1 MIRLI
6 ACDIDGTLLRGTQ
19 REISPAV
26 FREVVRLGK
35 QGVRFCPASG
45 RQYHSLRGLFA
56 PIASRLYY
64 VCENGAVVFGPG
76 DPGPI
81 LAKETMER
89 EQALELCREILDMDG
104 CEVLISGAGISYL
117 CPKEGDIVDHV
128 RYFVGNRTALVDRPE
143 EITEDIVKV
152 SAYCRQGALAVE
164 PLLAPKWRA
173 HFQVAVAGE
182 KWLDFTLANKG
193 TGIRALCA
201 ATGVTLSEVMAIGDN
216 YNDLPMLEVVG
227 APYIMENAVEDLR
240 RRFSNR
246 CLRVEEL
253 LAGL

>member
-56 PIASRLYY
+56 PIASRLHY

-152 SAYCRQGALAVE
+152 SAYCRRGAAEAE
-164 PLLAPKWRA
+164 PVLAPRWRRIWR
-173 HFQVAVAGE
+173 VAVAGE
-182 KWLDFTLANKG
+182 KWLDFTAADKG
-193 TGIRALCA
+193 KGVRALCRA
-201 ATGVTLSEVMAIGDN
+201 LGIGPEQVLAVGDN
-216 YNDLPMLEVVG
+216 YNDVPMLE
-227 APYIMENAVEDLR
+227 
-240 RRFSNR
+240 
-246 CLRVEEL
+246 
-253 LAGL
+253 LAGEPWIRPD

>member
-6 ACDIDGTLLRGTQ
+6 ASDIDGTLLHGDQT
-19 REISPAV
+19 EIDPRV
-26 FREVVRLGK
+26 FAEIDRLAAKGI
-35 QGVRFCPASG
+35 RFCPASG
-45 RQYHSLRGLFA
+45 RQYNSLRRLFKPVA
-56 PIASRLYY
+56 DQLYY

-76 DPGPI
+76 NPGPL
-81 LAKETMER
+81 LAKTSMDRTLAE
-89 EQALELCREILDMDG
+89 ELCRDILAVDQ
-104 CEVLISGAGISYL
+104 CEVLVSGVNTSYL
-117 CPKEGDIVDHV
+117 CPKEQDVVDHV
-128 RYFVGNRTALVDRPE
+128 RYFVGNHVVESRRPE
-143 EITEDIVKV
+143 EIPEDMVKV

-164 PLLAPKWRA
+164 PLLAPKWRT

-182 KWLDFTLANKG
+182 KWLDFTLADKG

-246 CLRVEEL
+246 CLRVEKL